1 MCSLD
6 PCRRGAVRAAVG
18 AMLLAG
24 YTAARAELGYNLP
37 EPASLGARDIYDIH
51 HLTTTVVAVLLAIVV
66 GVVGYSLYTH
76 RKSRGFVA
84 DQTLHKG
91 RFGRWSWV
99 LIPVVVLGVDMTIAG
114 KAEQVLES
122 LWEVPKD
129 KEMMEVKVTGH
140 QWWWEYEYLD
150 QDIRVESRYT
160 PEEQSKDLY
169 LREVDN
175 RLVLPTHTRIRFL
188 HTSADVNH
196 AFWVPEIGFKKDAI
210 AGYITETWT
219 VLDKEGV
226 YRGQCAELCGTW
238 HARMPIVVEA
248 VSAERFGAWVEEQK
262 QKMAAATAEASSDK
276 VRSKEELMEM
286 GRNLYNKNCA
296 ACHQLDGKGLPPAF
310 PPLIAGSAFSGG
322 ENMTKPLEE
331 RGFLKDG
338 KIVLGPVEKHLDIV
352 VNGIAG
358 TSMQSWKQLNDLE
371 IAAIVTYERNAFG
384 NDSGE
389 VIQPRDVGAAR
400 GAGVTASAQ

>member
-1 MCSLD
+1 
-6 PCRRGAVRAAVG
+6 
-18 AMLLAG
+18 MLLAG

-51 HLTTTVVAVLLAIVV
+51 HLTTTVVAVLLVIVA

-160 PEEQSKDLY
+160 PEDQSKDLY

-219 VLDKEGV
+219 VLDREGV

-262 QKMAAATAEASSDK
+262 LKMAAATAEASSDK
-276 VRSKEELMEM
+276 VRSREELMEM

-352 VNGIAG
+352 VNGIPG

-389 VIQPRDVGAAR
+389 VVQPPDVGKAR
-400 GAGVTASAQ
+400 RAGVTASAQ

>member
-1 MCSLD
+1 MRSLD
-6 PCRRGAVRAAVG
+6 PCRQGAVRAGVG
-18 AMLLAG
+18 ATLLAG
-24 YTAARAELGYNLP
+24 YTVARAELGYNLP
-37 EPASLGARDIYDIH
+37 EPASVGARDIYDIH
-51 HLTTTVVAVLLAIVV
+51 HLTTTVVAVLLVIVV

-84 DQTLHKG
+84 DQALHKG

-219 VLDKEGV
+219 VLDREGV

-248 VSAERFGAWVEEQK
+248 VNAERFGAWVEEQK
-262 QKMAAATAEASSDK
+262 LKMATATAEASSDK

-352 VNGIAG
+352 VNGIPG

-389 VIQPRDVGAAR
+389 VVQPSDVGRFR